1 MAEADP
7 DCEIQGELVGIS
19 KISQALFSI
28 MIEKAMIRFRTTRH
42 MDYESDCLVAAAKE
56 TPIPCLLIRDL
67 ICCEIDYTEH
77 LDRAREVIYP
87 AVIAK
92 DGDEKRSGLAA
103 GPVTGAS
110 Q

>member
-1 MAEADP
+1 
-7 DCEIQGELVGIS
+7 
-19 KISQALFSI
+19 
-28 MIEKAMIRFRTTRH
+28 MIEKAMTRFRTTRH

-103 GPVTGAS
+103 GPMTGAS